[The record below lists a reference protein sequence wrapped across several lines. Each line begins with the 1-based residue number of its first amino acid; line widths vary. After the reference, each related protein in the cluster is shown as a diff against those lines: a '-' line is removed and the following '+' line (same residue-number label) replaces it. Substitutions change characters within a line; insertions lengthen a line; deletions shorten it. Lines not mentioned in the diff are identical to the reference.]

1 MNSTSHCPPI
11 ERVLDD
17 RAEVE
22 VDVLAVA
29 FSASISPGARMPIPG
44 TVQGA

>member
-11 ERVLDD
+11 ERCSMIV
-17 RAEVE
+17 RKSRSMSSP
-22 VDVLAVA
+22 A

-44 TVQGA
+44 TVHGA